1 MGKNIICISGN
12 IAVGKSEVAKRLA
25 VKLGYKLY
33 KASESF
39 RACARENNMS
49 LVEFNDYVKE
59 NPSIDINIEN
69 HTKKIAQKNSNIV
82 MDARL
87 GFYVAPE
94 SFKVYMIAD
103 IKEAAKRLYHAS
115 KLRGEEEDYNSEE
128 EAMVA
133 IKHREDSEHER
144 YLKLYNVDICDMKNY
159 DYIIDTTN
167 LTQEEVVNKI
177 YEKYVNLEG

>member
-12 IAVGKSEVAKRLA
+12 IAVGKSEVAKSLA
-25 VKLGYKLY
+25 KKLGYKLY

-39 RACARENNMS
+39 RACARKNNMS
-49 LVEFNDYVKE
+49 LVEFNDYVKK
-59 NPSIDINIEN
+59 NPSIDYEIEN
-69 HTKKIAQKNSNIV
+69 RTKIVAKENSNIV
-82 MDARL
+82 IDARL

-94 SFKVYMIAD
+94 SFKVYMIANID
-103 IKEAAKRLYHAS
+103 EAAKRLYIAS
-115 KLRGEEEDYNSEE
+115 KLRGEEENYNSCK
-128 EAMVA
+128 EAKEA
-133 IKHREDSEHER
+133 IKHRENSEHER

-167 LTQEEVVNKI
+167 MTQEEVVNKI